1 MPRKDKVTFKKA
13 TLPFPVAAAVLV
25 SMLQCAAHAA
35 PTISLSGIYSKAD
48 ILLVAQ
54 GCGAG
59 FHREAYG
66 YCVPNG
72 RVVVPPP
79 AIAPPVVVA
88 ARVSARLSSW
98 SIRPQVFAGR
108 SSVPPAAPWVWPTS
122 GLCAPAPRCRIPSRP
137 PKILLRGNTH
147 LPPGTRI
154 RVRLQVRSRRPPT
167 SKPLHTCHDIEAA
180 G

>member
-88 ARVSARLSSW
+88 PRVCPPGYRLGPYGRRCLPVGAY
-98 SIRPQVFAGR
+98 RPLLPAYGPPPGYAPPPRGAGDP
-108 SSVPPAAPWVWPTS
+108 PPAENSPS
-122 GLCAPAPRCRIPSRP
+122 GEYSP
-137 PKILLRGNTH
+137 
-147 LPPGTRI
+147 PPGTE
-154 RVRLQVRSRRPPT
+154 SGPPP
-167 SKPLHTCHDIEAA
+167 SKE
-180 G
+180 